1 MAKIVIAS
9 GKGGTGK
16 TTVSVSLAMT
26 AAEGVQ
32 LLDCDVE
39 APNCHLFVPLDESGR
54 GEVVHRVPEV
64 DPERCNGCGKCAHFC
79 QFNALAAL
87 PTKVEVFAELCHG
100 CGGCALVCPQRAIR
114 EVKRPLGAVVTGS
127 MRGVPFAQGRL
138 VVGESRVP
146 PVIEAVKR
154 HALAGTLTIMDAPP
168 GTSCPAVETMKG
180 CDYVV
185 LVTEPTPFGL
195 HDLRMAVDT
204 ARQLE
209 LSCGVVINRS
219 TGADGL
225 IEDYCAREGVAIL
238 AKLPDERR
246 VAEAYARG
254 RLAVDEWPE
263 WRERFEELL
272 GCIREATGEP
282 KEACHAHA

>member
-1 MAKIVIAS
+1 MAMIAIAS

-16 TTVSVSLAMT
+16 TTVSVSLALT
-26 AAEGVQ
+26 APRPVQ

-39 APNCHLFVPLDESGR
+39 APNCHLFVPLEESGR
-54 GEVVHRVPEV
+54 SEVVHRVPEV
-64 DPERCNGCGKCAHFC
+64 DPERCNACGKCARFC

-114 EVKRPLGAVVTGS
+114 EVKRPLGEVVTGS
-127 MRGVPFAQGRL
+127 VRGVPFAQGRL

-154 HALAGTLTIMDAPP
+154 HALPSTLTIIDAPP
-168 GTSCPAVETMKG
+168 GTSCPAVETMKS

-209 LSCGVVINRS
+209 VTCGVVVNRS
-219 TGADGL
+219 TDADGL
-225 IEDYCAREGVAIL
+225 IEEYCVRERIDIL

-263 WRERFEELL
+263 WRERFEGLL
-272 GCIREATGEP
+272 GRIREAAGETQ
-282 KEACHAHA
+282 EVCHAPV